1 MQFAHILP
9 VVAMTVASMVIG
21 FLWYSPML
29 FARPWM
35 IAMGYDPDDKAK
47 IAEMQK
53 SAGPMYGATFLATLI
68 TAFVLLMLRDAT
80 GVTTWLGGLQLGFW
94 CWAGFVAPVKFT
106 DAIFG
111 KRGRALL
118 LIDSGYQLACLLA
131 MGAIVGGWPK

>member
-1 MQFAHILP
+1 MNIARLWP
-9 VVAMTVASMVIG
+9 VLAAAVATMVVG

-35 IAMGYDPDDKAK
+35 IAMGYDPDDKKK
-47 IAEMQK
+47 IEEMQK
-53 SAGPMYGATFLATLI
+53 SAGPLYGAAFLSTLI
-68 TAFVLLMLRDAT
+68 TAFVLLMFRDAA
-80 GVTTWLGGLQLGFW
+80 GVTGWLGGLQLGFW

-118 LIDSGYQLACLLA
+118 MIDSGYQLVCLLA